1 MKPSGAGH
9 VSRILLVDDDEDVRG
24 VLSFALRQGGCS
36 GAEAGSGAEA
46 LDLLSRD
53 AFDLII
59 TDFEMPA
66 MRGDELAEK
75 IRGLV
80 PRQRIIMVSGCC
92 SRPSGSFAKVNLS
105 LDKPVPL
112 SELLLAVQNVL
123 NEAV

>member
-24 VLSFALRQGGCS
+24 VLSFALRQGGLS
-36 GAEAGSGAEA
+36 VSEAGSGAEA

-80 PRQRIIMVSGCC
+80 PRQRIIMVSG
-92 SRPSGSFAKVNLS
+92 SWTRPAASFAKVNLS

-112 SELLLAVQNVL
+112 PELLLAVEHVL
-123 NEAV
+123 NEAG